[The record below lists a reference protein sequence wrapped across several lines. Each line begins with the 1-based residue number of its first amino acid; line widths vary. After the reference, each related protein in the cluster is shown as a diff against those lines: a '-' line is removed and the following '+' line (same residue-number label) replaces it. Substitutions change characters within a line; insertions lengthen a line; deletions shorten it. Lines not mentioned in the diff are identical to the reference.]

1 MASPADRPDPA
12 DAGLPEHARRNRA
25 AWNADADD
33 YLARHGTRQL
43 TGGMGWGTW
52 FLPESELRVLG
63 EVAGRDVLE
72 LGCGSA
78 QWSIA
83 LARAGARPVGLDL
96 SEGSCGMPAGWSP
109 RRACACRWSTPAPR
123 RSRWPMPASTSCS
136 ATTGR

>member
-83 LARAGARPVGLDL
+83 LARAGARRGQHL
-96 SEGSCGMPAGWSP
+96 P
-109 RRACACRWSTPAPR
+109 RRPGAGLVVPLAGGVHLRLHRA
-123 RSRWPMPASTSCS
+123 
-136 ATTGR
+136 